1 MNESASI
8 IDQTAFGMAASD
20 HLAFLDGSGFDK
32 EPYAGYLAFEK
43 FANENPEATD
53 FPEDFCPWSQHEGFS
68 AQEIHYFI
76 QSQAAVLKNTF
87 HDILSL
93 TKQGIVSAAIND
105 EIPQD
110 MNDLNLEEAANR
122 GHRESQIE
130 ALQNELSQLQ
140 AIKTDHR
147 KVLTDL
153 QKRRYEELVGKLRDR
168 GIEIPFNVE
177 L

>member
-105 EIPQD
+105 
-110 MNDLNLEEAANR
+110 
-122 GHRESQIE
+122 
-130 ALQNELSQLQ
+130 
-140 AIKTDHR
+140 
-147 KVLTDL
+147 
-153 QKRRYEELVGKLRDR
+153 
-168 GIEIPFNVE
+168 
-177 L
+177 